1 MPKTQTAKNREK
13 HPVQIILVGVP
24 KAVIHLINLLHLL
37 KFAKAGDWIEVNRNR
52 ATNQVTMTITLDFM
66 L

>member
-1 MPKTQTAKNREK
+1 MPKTKTVKTGEK

-24 KAVIHLINLLHLL
+24 NAVIHLINLLHLVNI
-37 KFAKAGDWIEVNRNR
+37 AKAGDWLEVNRNR
-52 ATNQVTMTITLDFM
+52 AINQMTVTITINFM